1 MFALANDVQTR
12 YAPKSLR
19 VPLHARINII
29 RVTVVLT
36 SLPNFT
42 ISDAQKK
49 LWPSSPQNIIKV
61 ISQLFNNTFGDG
73 KITTA

>member
-36 SLPNFT
+36 SLSNFT
-42 ISDAQKK
+42 ISDAQK

-61 ISQLFNNTFGDG
+61 ILQFFNNIFGDG

>member
-36 SLPNFT
+36 SLPNST
-42 ISDAQKK
+42 ISDAQK

-61 ISQLFNNTFGDG
+61 ILQFFNNTFSDG
-73 KITTA
+73 KIATA